1 MISDDKNK
9 CRGSGQGLII
19 RDEKISLPKDGGY
32 MQKMWSARRFMCM
45 WRT

>member
-1 MISDDKNK
+1 MHNMHE
-9 CRGSGQGLII
+9 CNTFGQGLII
-19 RDEKISLPKDGGY
+19 RDEKINLPKDGGY